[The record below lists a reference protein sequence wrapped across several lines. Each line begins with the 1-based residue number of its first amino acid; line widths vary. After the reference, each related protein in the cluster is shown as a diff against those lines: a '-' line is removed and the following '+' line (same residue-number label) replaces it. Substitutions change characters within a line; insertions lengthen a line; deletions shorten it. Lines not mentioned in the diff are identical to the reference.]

1 MLTKLMRAVILNGEG
16 DLRVSERE
24 VPQLLP
30 GKTLVEIAFAGIC
43 ATDREVFSGRIP
55 GIKPQVIPGHEIT
68 GTVVAGD
75 ESDEIKIGDR
85 VVADTVYDC
94 NECNSCLTNSAVECS
109 NPGELGF
116 TADGG
121 WSQYV
126 LVDTSRLHKIP
137 DHLSFEESVIIE
149 PFVIPFGALLD
160 SKAAIKD
167 QRILVVGQGLAAIAF
182 ASCAIALGASRV
194 DVSLRDEKRGT
205 LFTSISEKIHVVSGA
220 DVAKASADVSIDS
233 VGNTESIA
241 TAISGVKN
249 SGQVICYG
257 FSSEYA
263 NNFPIAD
270 VVLRNIRL
278 SGHTNSSGKW
288 PAVIE
293 LLSTGGIKT
302 RGLVDRIITPEE
314 VPDAIAHWQ
323 GNLRT
328 VIRFKG

>member
-1 MLTKLMRAVILNGEG
+1 MLTKSMRAVTLHGEG
-16 DLRVSERE
+16 DLRVGERE

-30 GKTLVEIAFAGIC
+30 GKSLIEIAFAGIC
-43 ATDREVFSGRIP
+43 ATDREVFFGRIP

-75 ESDEIKIGDR
+75 EFDEIKIGDR
-85 VVADTVYDC
+85 VVADTVYNC
-94 NECNSCLTNSAVECS
+94 RECNSCLANPALECL

-121 WSQYV
+121 WSEYV

-137 DHLSFEESVIIE
+137 DHLSFEESVITE

-160 SKAAIKD
+160 SKATIKD
-167 QRILVVGQGLAAIAF
+167 QRVLVVGQGLAAVAF
-182 ASCAIALGASRV
+182 ASCAIALGAARV
-194 DVSLRDEKRGT
+194 DVSLRDEKRRS
-205 LFTSISEKIHVVSGA
+205 LFNSISEKIHVASGA
-220 DVAKASADVSIDS
+220 EVAKASADVSIDS

-241 TAISGVKN
+241 TAISGVKH

-263 NNFPIAD
+263 DNFPIAD

-278 SGHTNSSGKW
+278 SGHTNSSGRW
-288 PAVIE
+288 PAVIKMLAMGE
-293 LLSTGGIKT
+293 VKT

-314 VPDAIAHWQ
+314 VPDVIAHWQ

>member
-1 MLTKLMRAVILNGEG
+1 MITKFMRAVILNSEG
-16 DLRVSERE
+16 DLRVGERE
-24 VPQLLP
+24 IPKLQP
-30 GKTLVEIAFAGIC
+30 GKTLIEIALAGIC
-43 ATDREVFSGRIP
+43 ATDREVYSGRIS
-55 GIKPQVIPGHEIT
+55 GIKPEVILGHEIT

-75 ESDEIKIGDR
+75 ESNEIKIGDR

-94 NECNSCLTNSAVECS
+94 RECNSCLTKSEAGCL

-126 LVDTSRLHKIP
+126 LVDTSRIHKIP
-137 DHLSFEESVIIE
+137 DHLSFEESVITE

-160 SKAAIKD
+160 SKATIKD
-167 QRILVVGQGLAAIAF
+167 QRILVVGGGLAAVAF

-194 DVSLRDEKRGT
+194 EVSLRTNRRSA
-205 LFTSISEKIHVVSGA
+205 LFTNISPKVHLISGE
-220 DVAKASADVSIDS
+220 DVAKLSADLSIDS

-263 NNFPIAD
+263 DNFPIAD

-278 SGHTNSSGKW
+278 SGHTNSIGKW

-293 LLSTGGIKT
+293 MLATGAVKSK
-302 RGLVDRIITPEE
+302 GLVDRIITPEE
-314 VPDAIAHWQ
+314 VPDSIANWQ

-328 VIRFKG
+328 AIRFY

>member
-1 MLTKLMRAVILNGEG
+1 MRAVILNGEG
-16 DLRVSERE
+16 DLKVGERE
-24 VPQLLP
+24 IPKLLA
-30 GKTLVEIAFAGIC
+30 GKTLIEIAFAGIC
-43 ATDREVFSGRIP
+43 ATDREVFLGRIP
-55 GIKPQVIPGHEIT
+55 GIKPKVIPGHEIT

-75 ESDEIKIGDR
+75 ESAEIKIGDR

-94 NECNSCLTNSAVECS
+94 GKCDSCITSSVSGCS

-126 LVDTSRLHKIP
+126 LVDTERIHKIP
-137 DHLSFEESVIIE
+137 DHLSFEESVITE

-167 QRILVVGQGLAAIAF
+167 QRVLVVGGGLAAIAF
-182 ASCAIALGASRV
+182 ASSAIALGASRV
-194 DVSLRDEKRGT
+194 EVSLRTDRRSEH
-205 LFTSISEKIHVVSGA
+205 FTNISPNIHLIPREDVV
-220 DVAKASADVSIDS
+220 KLSADLSIDS

-241 TAISGVKN
+241 TAISGIKN

-257 FSSEYA
+257 FSSEFA

-270 VVLRNIRL
+270 VVLRNIRI

-288 PAVIE
+288 PALIE
-293 LLSTGGIKT
+293 LLSTGAVKT
-302 RGLVDRIITPEE
+302 KGLVDRIITPEE
-314 VPDAIAHWQ
+314 VPGAIANWQ

-328 VIRFKG
+328 VIRFN

>member
-1 MLTKLMRAVILNGEG
+1 
-16 DLRVSERE
+16 
-24 VPQLLP
+24 
-30 GKTLVEIAFAGIC
+30 
-43 ATDREVFSGRIP
+43 
-55 GIKPQVIPGHEIT
+55 VIPGHEIT

-94 NECNSCLTNSAVECS
+94 RECNCCLARSAAECS

-137 DHLSFEESVIIE
+137 DHLSFEESVITE

-167 QRILVVGQGLAAIAF
+167 QRVLVVGQGLAAMAF
-182 ASCAIALGASRV
+182 ASCAIALGAARV
-194 DVSLRDEKRGT
+194 DVSLRDEKRRA

>member
-16 DLRVSERE
+16 DLRVGERE
-24 VPQLLP
+24 IPKLLP
-30 GKTLVEIAFAGIC
+30 GKTLIEIALAGIC

-55 GIKPQVIPGHEIT
+55 DIKPGVIPGHEIT
-68 GTVVAGD
+68 GTVVAGA
-75 ESDEIKIGDR
+75 ESNEIKIGDR

-94 NECNSCLTNSAVECS
+94 GKCNSCITSSVAGCT

-116 TADGG
+116 SADGG

-137 DHLSFEESVIIE
+137 DHLSFEESVITE

-160 SKAAIKD
+160 SKATIKD
-167 QRILVVGQGLAAIAF
+167 QRVLVVGGGLAAIAF
-182 ASCAIALGASRV
+182 ASSAVALGASRV
-194 DVSLRDEKRGT
+194 EVSLRTNRRSE
-205 LFTSISEKIHVVSGA
+205 LFTNISPKIHLVA
-220 DVAKASADVSIDS
+220 REDVAKLSADLSIDS

-241 TAISGVKN
+241 TAISGIKN

-257 FSSEYA
+257 FSSEFA
-263 NNFPIAD
+263 DNFPIAD
-270 VVLRNIRL
+270 VVLRNIRI

-288 PAVIE
+288 PALIA
-293 LLSTGGIKT
+293 LLSTGAVKT
-302 RGLVDRIITPEE
+302 KDLIDRIITPEE
-314 VPDAIAHWQ
+314 VPDAIANWQ

-328 VIRFKG
+328 VIRFN